1 MGWSLDTIK
10 PMIDK
15 VFKDMNMQYD
25 MIHPSSVEPRVYIKH
40 SGVLPAEAK
49 GLITA
54 LFPDFVAVEFYNMR
68 FTKMPEVV
76 TKEVTE
82 KSK

>member
-10 PMIDK
+10 PMVDQI
-15 VFKDMNMQYD
+15 FKGMKMDYD
-25 MIHPSSVEPRVYIKH
+25 IIHPSSVEPRVYIKH
-40 SGVLPAEAK
+40 NGVLPVEAK

-68 FTKMPEVV
+68 FSKMPEVV

-82 KSK
+82 KKG

>member
-10 PMIDK
+10 PMVDQ
-15 VFKDMNMQYD
+15 VFKEMKMNYD

-40 SGVLPAEAK
+40 SGVLPPEAK

-68 FTKMPEVV
+68 VTKMQEVV

-82 KSK
+82 KRS